1 MRIGLFGGTFNPV
14 HRCHLEAA
22 TQTQRRLRLDRVLFI
37 PSADPP
43 HKLSMSLAP
52 ARQRLEMVRI
62 AIMDMPAFQ
71 VSDVEMRRPSKSY
84 SIETVHELQREFG
97 PEAELFFIIGLDAF
111 LELHT
116 WKQASE
122 LLRACHFVVL
132 ARPGSTFS
140 SLLKMSLLP
149 SMDRAPLLA
158 LDTQRALQ
166 VDVPLPGGMSLIL
179 LWIPPCYVSA
189 SDIRYRITHQL
200 SLSNLLPAPVESYIL
215 ETHLYQQEEKANRTG
230 I

>member
-189 SDIRYRITHQL
+189 SDIRYRIIHQL

>member
-84 SIETVHELQREFG
+84 SIETVHELQKEFG

>member
-62 AIMDMPAFQ
+62 AIRDMPAFQ

-84 SIETVHELQREFG
+84 SIETVHELQKEFG

>member
-62 AIMDMPAFQ
+62 AIRDMPAFQ

-84 SIETVHELQREFG
+84 SIETVHELQKEFG

-116 WKQASE
+116 WKQALE

>member
-22 TQTQRRLRLDRVLFI
+22 TQTQRRLRLDRILFI
-37 PSADPP
+37 PSGDPP
-43 HKLSMSLAP
+43 HKSSTSLAP
-52 ARQRLEMVRI
+52 ARHRLEMVRM
-62 AIMDMPAFQ
+62 AIKDLPAFQ

-84 SIETVHELQREFG
+84 SIETVHELQKEFE

-116 WKQASE
+116 WKQASD

-132 ARPGSTFS
+132 ARPGSTFT

-149 SMDRAPLLA
+149 SMDRTPLVA

-189 SDIRYRITHQL
+189 SDIRYRVTHHL
-200 SLSNLLPAPVESYIL
+200 NLSNLLPAPVESYIL
-215 ETHLYQQEEKANRTG
+215 ETHLYRQEEKANRTG

>member
-22 TQTQRRLRLDRVLFI
+22 TQTQSRLRLDRVLFI

-84 SIETVHELQREFG
+84 SIETVHELQKEFG

>member
-22 TQTQRRLRLDRVLFI
+22 AQTQRRLRLDRILFI
-37 PSADPP
+37 PSGDPP
-43 HKLSMSLAP
+43 HKSSTSLAP
-52 ARQRLEMVRI
+52 ARHRLEMVRMAITDI
-62 AIMDMPAFQ
+62 AAFQ
-71 VSDVEMRRPSKSY
+71 VSDVEMRRPNKSY
-84 SIETVHELQREFG
+84 SIETVHTLQKEFG

-132 ARPGSTFS
+132 ARPGSTFT

-149 SMDRAPLLA
+149 SMDRMPLVA

-189 SDIRYRITHQL
+189 SDIRYRVTHHL
-200 SLSNLLPAPVESYIL
+200 SVSNLLPAPIESYIL
-215 ETHLYQQEEKANRTG
+215 EQHLYRQEEKANRTG

>member
-22 TQTQRRLRLDRVLFI
+22 TQTQRRLRLDRILFI
-37 PSADPP
+37 PSGDPP
-43 HKLSMSLAP
+43 HKKSSSLAP
-52 ARQRLEMVRI
+52 AGHRLEMVRL
-62 AIMDMPAFQ
+62 AIKDIPAFKIT
-71 VSDVEMRRPSKSY
+71 DMEMRRPNKSY
-84 SIETVHELQREFG
+84 SIETVHELQKDFG

-116 WKQASE
+116 WKQAPD

-132 ARPGSTFS
+132 ARPGSTFT

-149 SMDRAPLLA
+149 SMDRAPLVA

-179 LWIPPCYVSA
+179 LSISPCYVSA
-189 SDIRYRITHQL
+189 SDIRYRVTHRL
-200 SLSNLLPAPVESYIL
+200 SVSNLLPAPVESYIL
-215 ETHLYQQEEKANRTG
+215 EQHLYQQEEKANRTG

>member
-1 MRIGLFGGTFNPV
+1 FNPV

-22 TQTQRRLRLDRVLFI
+22 TETQRRLRLDRILFI
-37 PSADPP
+37 PSGDPP
-43 HKLSMSLAP
+43 HKPNTSLAP
-52 ARQRLEMVRI
+52 AKHRLEMVRM
-62 AIMDMPAFQ
+62 AIKDIPAFQ
-71 VSDVEMRRPSKSY
+71 VSDVEMRRSSKSY
-84 SIETVHELQREFG
+84 SIETVHELQKDFG
-97 PEAELFFIIGLDAF
+97 PEAELFFILGLDAF

-116 WKQASE
+116 WKQASD
-122 LLRACHFVVL
+122 LLRVCHFVVL
-132 ARPGSTFS
+132 ARPGSTFT

-149 SMDRAPLLA
+149 SMERAPLVA

-189 SDIRYRITHQL
+189 SDIRYRVTHEL

-215 ETHLYQQEEKANRTG
+215 EAHLYR
-230 I
+230 

>member
-22 TQTQRRLRLDRVLFI
+22 TQTQRRLRLDHILFI
-37 PSADPP
+37 PSGDPP
-43 HKLSMSLAP
+43 HKKSFSLAP
-52 ARQRLEMVRI
+52 ASHRLEMVRI
-62 AIMDMPAFQ
+62 AIKDIPAFKIT
-71 VSDVEMRRPSKSY
+71 DVEMRRSNKSY
-84 SIETVHELQREFG
+84 SIETVHELQKEFG

-116 WKQASE
+116 WKQASD
-122 LLRACHFVVL
+122 LLRTCHFVVL
-132 ARPGSTFS
+132 ARPGSTFT

-149 SMDRAPLLA
+149 SMDRAPFLA

-179 LWIPPCYVSA
+179 LSIPPCYVSA
-189 SDIRYRITHQL
+189 SDIRYRIAHRL
-200 SLSNLLPAPVESYIL
+200 SMSNMLPAPVESYIL
-215 ETHLYQQEEKANRTG
+215 EQHLYQQEEKSNRTG

>member
-22 TQTQRRLRLDRVLFI
+22 TQTQRRLHLDRILFI

-52 ARQRLEMVRI
+52 ARQRLEMVRM
-62 AIMDMPAFQ
+62 AIRDMPAFQ

-84 SIETVHELQREFG
+84 SIETVHELQKEFG

-116 WKQASE
+116 WKQASD

-149 SMDRAPLLA
+149 SMDRTPLLA

-200 SLSNLLPAPVESYIL
+200 SVSNLLPAPVESYIL
-215 ETHLYQQEEKANRTG
+215 ETRLYQQEEKANRTG

>member
-22 TQTQRRLRLDRVLFI
+22 TQTQRRLHLDRILFI

-52 ARQRLEMVRI
+52 ARQRLEMVRM
-62 AIMDMPAFQ
+62 AIRDMPAFQ

-84 SIETVHELQREFG
+84 SIETVHELQKEFG

-116 WKQASE
+116 WKQASD

-149 SMDRAPLLA
+149 SMDRTPLVA

-200 SLSNLLPAPVESYIL
+200 SVSNLLPAPVESYIL
-215 ETHLYQQEEKANRTG
+215 ETRLYQQEEKANRTG

>member
-22 TQTQRRLRLDRVLFI
+22 SQTQRRLRLDRILFI
-37 PSADPP
+37 PSGDPP
-43 HKLSMSLAP
+43 HKSNTSLAP
-52 ARQRLEMVRI
+52 AKHRLEMVRM
-62 AIMDMPAFQ
+62 AIKDIPAFQ

-84 SIETVHELQREFG
+84 SIETVHELQKEFG
-97 PEAELFFIIGLDAF
+97 PEAELFFILGLDAF

-116 WKQASE
+116 WKQASD

-132 ARPGSTFS
+132 ARPGSTFT

-149 SMDRAPLLA
+149 SMDRAPLVA

-189 SDIRYRITHQL
+189 SDIRYRVTHRL

-215 ETHLYQQEEKANRTG
+215 EAHLYR
-230 I
+230 

>member
-62 AIMDMPAFQ
+62 AIRDMPAFQ

-84 SIETVHELQREFG
+84 SIETVHELQKEFG

-166 VDVPLPGGMSLIL
+166 VDVPLPGGTSLIL

>member
-1 MRIGLFGGTFNPV
+1 MAIT
-14 HRCHLEAA
+14 
-22 TQTQRRLRLDRVLFI
+22 D
-37 PSADPP
+37 
-43 HKLSMSLAP
+43 
-52 ARQRLEMVRI
+52 I
-62 AIMDMPAFQ
+62 AAFQ
-71 VSDVEMRRPSKSY
+71 VSDVEMRRPNKSY
-84 SIETVHELQREFG
+84 SIETVHTLQKEFG

-132 ARPGSTFS
+132 ARPGSTFT

-149 SMDRAPLLA
+149 SMDRMPLVA

-166 VDVPLPGGMSLIL
+166 VNVPLPGGMSLIL

-189 SDIRYRITHQL
+189 SDIRYRVTHHL
-200 SLSNLLPAPVESYIL
+200 SVSNLLPAPIESYIL
-215 ETHLYQQEEKANRTG
+215 EQHLYR
-230 I
+230 

>member
-22 TQTQRRLRLDRVLFI
+22 TQTQRRLRLDRILFI

-52 ARQRLEMVRI
+52 ARQRLEMVRM
-62 AIMDMPAFQ
+62 AIKDMPAFQ

-84 SIETVHELQREFG
+84 SIETVHELQKEFG

-116 WKQASE
+116 WKQASD

>member
-62 AIMDMPAFQ
+62 AIRDMPAFQ

-84 SIETVHELQREFG
+84 SIETVHELQKEFG

-200 SLSNLLPAPVESYIL
+200 SLSNLLPASVESYIL
-215 ETHLYQQEEKANRTG
+215 EEHLYQ
-230 I
+230 

>member
-22 TQTQRRLRLDRVLFI
+22 TQTQRRLRLDRILFI

-52 ARQRLEMVRI
+52 ARQRLEMVRM
-62 AIMDMPAFQ
+62 AIKDMPAFQ
-71 VSDVEMRRPSKSY
+71 VSDVEMRRPNKSY
-84 SIETVHELQREFG
+84 SIETVHELQKEFG

-116 WKQASE
+116 WKQASD

>member
-22 TQTQRRLRLDRVLFI
+22 TQTQRRLRLDRILFI
-37 PSADPP
+37 PSGDPP
-43 HKLSMSLAP
+43 HKSSTSLAP
-52 ARQRLEMVRI
+52 ARHRLEMVRM
-62 AIMDMPAFQ
+62 AIQDIPAFQ

-84 SIETVHELQREFG
+84 SIETVHDLQKEYG

-116 WKQASE
+116 WKQASD

-132 ARPGSTFS
+132 ARPGSTFT

-149 SMDRAPLLA
+149 SMDRAPLVA

-179 LWIPPCYVSA
+179 MWIPPCYVSA
-189 SDIRYRITHQL
+189 SDIRYRVTHQL
-200 SLSNLLPAPVESYIL
+200 TLSNLLPAPVESYIL
-215 ETHLYQQEEKANRTG
+215 QEHLYLQEKANRTG

>member
-22 TQTQRRLRLDRVLFI
+22 TQTQRRLRLDRILFI
-37 PSADPP
+37 PSGDPP
-43 HKLSMSLAP
+43 HKSSTSLAP
-52 ARQRLEMVRI
+52 ARHRLEMVRM
-62 AIMDMPAFQ
+62 AIKDIPAFQ
-71 VSDVEMRRPSKSY
+71 VSDVETRRSSKSY
-84 SIETVHELQREFG
+84 SIETVHELQKEFG
-97 PEAELFFIIGLDAF
+97 PEAELFFIVGLDAF
-111 LELHT
+111 LDLHT

-132 ARPGSTFS
+132 ARPGSTFT

-149 SMDRAPLLA
+149 SMERAPLVA

-189 SDIRYRITHQL
+189 SDIRYRVTHQL
-200 SLSNLLPAPVESYIL
+200 SVSNLLPAHVESYIL
-215 ETHLYQQEEKANRTG
+215 DTHLYQ
-230 I
+230 